1 VILYYFK
8 ITISLSSYQTLLV
21 LRGDFDFESG
31 ERRSQVDYKAG
42 RVNVFHRNTDQ
53 PCALICSSLL
63 NLELAHMLFYIQS

>member
-8 ITISLSSYQTLLV
+8 ITISLSSYQTLFV
-21 LRGDFDFESG
+21 LCGDFDFESG

-42 RVNVFHRNTDQ
+42 RVNVYHRNTDQ
-53 PCALICSSLL
+53 PCASLL